1 MTERPSTASSS
12 RAFAQSSPSLRP
24 NTSSGPGISV
34 TSSSPTGSRTTPP
47 PEPRRSSVASSASSP
62 RPKAKDSSSTICRN
76 ITIYGYCRFQDK
88 GCAFNHDPH
97 SQKQQSGTGRGKFN
111 VDSPSFTPATPPKKT
126 ISPKTADAAPFT
138 PKHNHSTGSATPP
151 IAQQLHDA
159 ANGYSMAPALDP
171 QLYHHQGLQHG
182 FENMGLGENVY
193 SPTRSRRRADKMKTN
208 ANAAMNAYDF
218 TVGAPVNP
226 YAQTGVDIRINI
238 QFCAPN
244 PIPHSLW
251 SGYDFVNL
259 RFCPIKLNYHLYAPL
274 APYPQKL
281 QPFQKNI
288 HGFFLSDNLREE
300 LQKKAD
306 ATLQTLPAVSSILP
320 PSIEEYHQLVPLDI
334 SNQRSAQV
342 FGYPSWA
349 YKAFSSEDGNAYA
362 LRRLEGGY
370 LWKWWKWWNQFG
382 VANIQPTNYKALGS
396 QMRLTSE
403 LFKDGERFIFG
414 PYSHDLAATS
424 SAPRF
429 VRVVLTLYFT
439 TAIVF
444 VYNYHPLSKTLA
456 ETHFGPNP
464 RYPNPTRQHQPTGP
478 IVPEQVLWSYIVQ
491 IASAL
496 KVIHSAGLA
505 ARVIE
510 PSKILLTSKMRIR
523 LNCCGIFDVIHP
535 ETIRS
540 QESVRECQ
548 QEDLT
553 QLGRLMLSIACNTP
567 SAIQYPQKSMDYIGR
582 HYSIQ
587 LRDSIYYLY
596 TGSTK
601 NIDEYVKSIANQA
614 FQNFDSALHYED
626 SLESALSREL
636 ENGRLVR
643 LLCKF
648 GFINERPEYDHD
660 PRWSETGD
668 RYYLKLFRD
677 YVFHSVDE
685 NNNPVV
691 DMAHVLTCLNKLDA
705 GVDEKIMLV
714 SRDSMNCFVVSY
726 KELKRQVESC
736 FQDLSKSR
744 R

>member
-1 MTERPSTASSS
+1 
-12 RAFAQSSPSLRP
+12 
-24 NTSSGPGISV
+24 
-34 TSSSPTGSRTTPP
+34 
-47 PEPRRSSVASSASSP
+47 
-62 RPKAKDSSSTICRN
+62 
-76 ITIYGYCRFQDK
+76 
-88 GCAFNHDPH
+88 
-97 SQKQQSGTGRGKFN
+97 
-111 VDSPSFTPATPPKKT
+111 
-126 ISPKTADAAPFT
+126 
-138 PKHNHSTGSATPP
+138 
-151 IAQQLHDA
+151 
-159 ANGYSMAPALDP
+159 MAPAIDP

-182 FENMGLGENVY
+182 FENMGLGEN
-193 SPTRSRRRADKMKTN
+193 TT

-226 YAQTGVDIRINI
+226 YAQTGVDMFY
-238 QFCAPN
+238 QPQQTYQH
-244 PIPHSLW
+244 P
-251 SGYDFVNL
+251 
-259 RFCPIKLNYHLYAPL
+259 LNYHLYAPL

-320 PSIEEYHQLVPLDI
+320 PSIQEYHQLVPLDV
-334 SNQRSAQV
+334 SNQKSAQV

-362 LRRLEGGY
+362 LRRLEGFR
-370 LWKWWKWWNQFG
+370 LSNEADIRIVQRWRK
-382 VANIQPTNYKALGS
+382 VSSANIVTIHDAWTTTK
-396 QMRLTSE
+396 
-403 LFKDGERFIFG
+403 FG
-414 PYSHDLAATS
+414 DS
-424 SAPRF
+424 S
-429 VRVVLTLYFT
+429 
-439 TAIVF
+439 IVF
-444 VYNYHPLSKTLA
+444 VYDYHPLSKTLA

-464 RYPNPTRQHQPTGP
+464 RYPNPTRQHQPAGP

-535 ETIRS
+535 ETTRS

-548 QEDLT
+548 LEDLT

-567 SAIQYPQKSMDYIGR
+567 SAVQYPQKSMDYIGR

-685 NNNPVV
+685 SNNPVV

-714 SRDSMNCFVVSY
+714 SRDSMNCFVVTY
-726 KELKRQVESC
+726 KEVRPQQVWAMKFDLLLAKYLGTFMVLVVNYYFSFVRPGFGYRYFILVVYEKRALLYE
-736 FQDLSKSR
+736 LGAG
-744 R
+744 